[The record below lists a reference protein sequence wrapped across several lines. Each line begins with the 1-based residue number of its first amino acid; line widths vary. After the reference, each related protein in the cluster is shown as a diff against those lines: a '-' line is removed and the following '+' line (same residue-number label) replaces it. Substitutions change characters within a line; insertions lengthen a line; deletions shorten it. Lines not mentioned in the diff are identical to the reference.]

1 MANILNKWLFLVG
14 VALSLVFAQSLLAK
28 EVYRCEVN
36 GSTTYQATQCK
47 NKATQKVACLN
58 YAMSS
63 DFKDSLGDNQCSDN
77 GANDDGYGG
86 YSSGYSGSSSSSSY
100 SSGSSGSSYS
110 SGRAKNQRVSGY
122 TRKDGTHVQSYIRSR
137 K

>member
-1 MANILNKWLFLVG
+1 MRVIRKWFISTLILLAFT
-14 VALSLVFAQSLLAK
+14 QITLAK

-36 GSTTYQATQCK
+36 GSTTYQAKPCK

-63 DFKDSLGDNQCSDN
+63 DFKDSLGESQCHDN
-77 GANDDGYGG
+77 GANSGGYGG
-86 YSSGYSGSSSSSSY
+86 YSSGYSGSSSSSY
-100 SSGSSGSSYS
+100 SGRANGSSYS
-110 SGRAKNQRVSGY
+110 SSGRTKNQHVSGY
-122 TRKDGTHVQSYIRSR
+122 TRKDGTYVKPYMRSR